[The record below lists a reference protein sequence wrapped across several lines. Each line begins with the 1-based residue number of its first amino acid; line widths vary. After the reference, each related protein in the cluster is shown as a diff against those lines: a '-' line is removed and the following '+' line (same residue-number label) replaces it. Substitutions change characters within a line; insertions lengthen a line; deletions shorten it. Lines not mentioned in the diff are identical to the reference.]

1 MGKNQVGLRD
11 VEHTTKPRRLRLLA
25 PLRYLAII
33 APEKKFYDVQLPL
46 TVGLTVSILFYVL
59 EPRPSILGTN
69 DVDGVAQMMQG
80 FLMMAVP
87 FLIGA
92 LATVALASEGKHLDS
107 RAIGSGIFLDGNYLS
122 LRQFVCY
129 LLGYLC
135 FIGLS
140 MFIALT
146 LVVVSAPSFVAIGS
160 HYPVVVWVVERL
172 ATTVFFV
179 ACSAFAITV
188 FWALYFL
195 TEVVSRDL

>member
-1 MGKNQVGLRD
+1 MGKNQVGLTD
-11 VEHTTKPRRLRLLA
+11 VEHTRKPRRLRLLA
-25 PLRYLAII
+25 PLRYLAIA
-33 APEKKFYDVQLPL
+33 APEKRFYDIQLPAV
-46 TVGLTVSILFYVL
+46 VGLTVSFVFYVL
-59 EPRPSILGTN
+59 DPRPKILG
-69 DVDGVAQMMQG
+69 VDGVAPMMQG

-92 LATVALASEGKHLDS
+92 LATVALASEGKHLDN
-107 RAIGSGIFLDGNYLS
+107 RAVGSGIFLDGNYLS

-140 MFIALT
+140 LFIAITLT
-146 LVVVSAPSFVAIGS
+146 VVASPSLVAVTSDVPTVLWA
-160 HYPVVVWVVERL
+160 VERL

-179 ACSAFAITV
+179 TCSAFAITV